1 MSRYWL
7 FGLAVAMFCVA
18 GDAAAQTKPPVRTT
32 HGGVFSVEQA
42 SRGADVYA
50 GYCKSCHTA
59 ETHTGANFTAHWK
72 GKQLSELYTYIR
84 DRMPKN
90 DPGSL
95 SAEEYADVLAY
106 VLKMNRLPAGK
117 SELQPDSAQLS
128 SIRIETTVVPT
139 RKDP

>member
-1 MSRYWL
+1 
-7 FGLAVAMFCVA
+7 MFFT

-32 HGGVFSVEQA
+32 RAGVFSVEQA

-50 GYCKSCHTA
+50 SYCKSCHTA
-59 ETHTGANFTAHWK
+59 ETHTGENFRTHWK
-72 GKQLSELYTYIR
+72 GKPLSDLFAYIR

-106 VLKMNRLPAGK
+106 VLQINRMPAGQ
-117 SELQPDSAQLS
+117 SELPPDSTELS
-128 SIRIETTVVPT
+128 RIRIETPAVPT
-139 RKDP
+139 RKAP

>member
-1 MSRYWL
+1 MIRYWL
-7 FGLAVAMFCVA
+7 FGAAVAMFFA
-18 GDAAAQTKPPVRTT
+18 GDAAAQTTKPVRSTRT
-32 HGGVFSVEQA
+32 GVFSVEQA

-59 ETHTGANFTAHWK
+59 ETHTGANFRAKWR
-72 GKQLSELYTYIR
+72 GRPLSELFVFMR

-95 SAEEYADVLAY
+95 SAEEYVDVLAY
-106 VLKMNRLPAGK
+106 VLQLNRMPAGK
-117 SELQPDSAQLS
+117 SELPPDSTQLS